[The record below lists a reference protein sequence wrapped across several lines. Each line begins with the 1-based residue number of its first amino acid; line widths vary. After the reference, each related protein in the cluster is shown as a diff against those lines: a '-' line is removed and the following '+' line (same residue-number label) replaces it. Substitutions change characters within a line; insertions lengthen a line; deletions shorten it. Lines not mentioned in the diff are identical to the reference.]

1 MKKTTVGAAVLASSV
16 LVMTGCSTDG
26 TLLRDATV
34 NSMEKGSYNLAGSFK
49 LTGNFDEV
57 LKKQKALT
65 DEQVG
70 ILESVKE
77 GISFEGVKGDT
88 ASSKLTMSL
97 NNDKALRDHKVWEGK
112 DKASIEMIV
121 DKQDIY
127 VKSPIDKKYL
137 KYAQDMQLTE
147 TNNIDPEL
155 VKKFSEDVNNL
166 SMKFANRYI
175 KGFDFKGSSVQNKGE
190 ETVKLPNGEELKAT
204 HLIIELDTKN
214 LIELAYYIAKDATV
228 NPEVRSF
235 AIDLTTMATKFSDK
249 AIEAKKT
256 LLKDEEYRKNATDQV
271 DLMIAAAKVGIAD
284 FEKENSP
291 EKLVELAKTEG
302 GLQNLKLK
310 LDYWIDKDKLP
321 VRSTVTLD
329 VTMKDPK
336 ATAKDATPI
345 TFGFIGDSYQWN
357 FGKATP
363 FVVPSKNDVVNF
375 ADLAKDKDAIK
386 NFDEKGFFHKII
398 KEVQAQQEEMKAF
411 EAEME
416 ALEAKEKA
424 AEAKDKAA
432 EAKPKAPEAKPKAP
446 ETKTK

>member
-26 TLLRDATV
+26 VMLRDATL
-34 NSMEKGSYNLAGSFK
+34 NSLEKGSYNLAGSFK

-57 LKKQKALT
+57 LKKQQALT
-65 DEQVG
+65 DEQAG
-70 ILESVKE
+70 ILQSVKD
-77 GISFEGVKGDT
+77 GISFEGVQADT
-88 ASSKLTMSL
+88 SSKITMTL

-112 DKASIEMIV
+112 DKASVEMIV

-127 VKSPIDKKYL
+127 LKSPIDKKYL
-137 KYAQDMQLTE
+137 KYAQDMQLAG
-147 TNNIDPEL
+147 TNNLDPAL
-155 VKKFSEDVNNL
+155 VKKFSEDVNKL
-166 SMKFANRYI
+166 SMNFANKYI

-204 HLIIELDTKN
+204 HLTIELDTKN
-214 LIELAYYIAKDATV
+214 IIELAYYIAKDATV

-235 AIDLTTMATKFSDK
+235 AIDLASMANKFSDQI
-249 AIEAKKT
+249 IEPKKT
-256 LLKDEEYRKNATDQV
+256 LLKDEEYRKTATEQV
-271 DLMIAAAKVGIAD
+271 DLLVAAAKVGISD

-321 VRSTVTLD
+321 VRSSVTID
-329 VTMKDPK
+329 VAVKDPS

-345 TFGFIGDSYQWN
+345 TFGLISESYQWN

-363 FVVPSKNDVVNF
+363 FVVPGKNDFINYS
-375 ADLAKDKDAIK
+375 DLAKDKEAIK

-398 KEVQAQQEEMKAF
+398 KEVQKQEEEMKAF

-416 ALEAKEKA
+416 ELEAKEKA
-424 AEAKDKAA
+424 AEAKEKAA
-432 EAKPKAPEAKPKAP
+432 EAKPKTP
-446 ETKTK
+446 ETKAK

>member
-1 MKKTTVGAAVLASSV
+1 MLFFMKKTTVGAAVLASSV

-26 TLLRDATV
+26 AMLRDATV
-34 NSMEKGSYNLAGSFK
+34 NSLDKGSYNLAGSFK

-57 LKKQKALT
+57 LKKQKTLT

-77 GISFEGVKGDT
+77 GISFEGVQADT
-88 ASSKLTMSL
+88 TSAKLTMTL
-97 NNDKALRDHKVWEGK
+97 NNDKALRDHKVWESK
-112 DKASIEMIV
+112 DKASLEMIV

-127 VKSPIDKKYL
+127 VKSPVDKKYL
-137 KYAQDMQLTE
+137 KYAQDMQLADSA
-147 TNNIDPEL
+147 NIDPAL
-155 VKKFSEDVNNL
+155 LKKFSEDVNKL
-166 SMKFANRYI
+166 SMKFANSYI
-175 KGFDFKGSSVQNKGE
+175 KGFDFKGSSVKSKGE

-204 HLIIELDTKN
+204 HLTVELDTKN

-235 AIDLTTMATKFSDK
+235 AIDLTTMATKFSDQ

-256 LLKDEEYRKNATDQV
+256 LLKDEEYRKQATDQV
-271 DLMIAAAKVGIAD
+271 DLMVAAAKVGIAD

-302 GLQNLKLK
+302 GLQSLKLK

-321 VRSTVTLD
+321 VRSTVTVD

-336 ATAKDATPI
+336 ATDKDETPI

-363 FVVPSKNDVVNF
+363 FVVPGKNDAINF
-375 ADLAKDKDAIK
+375 SDLAKDKDALK

-398 KEVQAQQEEMKAF
+398 KEVQAQEEEMKKL

-424 AEAKDKAA
+424 EQAKEKAA
-432 EAKPKAPEAKPKAP
+432 EAKPKTP

>member
-26 TLLRDATV
+26 VMLRDATL
-34 NSMEKGSYNLAGSFK
+34 NSLEKGSYNFAGSFK

-57 LKKQKALT
+57 LKKQQALT
-65 DEQVG
+65 DEQAG
-70 ILESVKE
+70 ILQSVKD
-77 GISFEGVKGDT
+77 GISFEGVRADT
-88 ASSKLTMSL
+88 ASSKITMAL

-112 DKASIEMIV
+112 DKASVEMIV

-127 VKSPIDKKYL
+127 LKSPIDKKYL
-137 KYAQDMQLTE
+137 KYAQDMQLAG
-147 TNNIDPEL
+147 TNNLDPAL
-155 VKKFSEDVNNL
+155 VKKFSEDVNKL
-166 SMKFANRYI
+166 SMNFANKYI

-204 HLIIELDTKN
+204 HLTIELDTKN
-214 LIELAYYIAKDATV
+214 IIELAYYIAKDATI

-235 AIDLTTMATKFSDK
+235 AIDLASMANKFSDQI
-249 AIEAKKT
+249 IEPKKT
-256 LLKDEEYRKNATDQV
+256 LLKDEEYRKTATEQV
-271 DLMIAAAKVGIAD
+271 DLLVAAAKVGISD

-321 VRSTVTLD
+321 VRSSVTID
-329 VTMKDPK
+329 VAVKDPS
-336 ATAKDATPI
+336 ATAKDAMPI
-345 TFGFIGDSYQWN
+345 TFGLISESYQWN
-357 FGKATP
+357 FGKAAP
-363 FVVPSKNDVVNF
+363 FVVPGKNDFINYS
-375 ADLAKDKDAIK
+375 DLAKDKEAIK

-398 KEVQAQQEEMKAF
+398 KEVQKQEEEMKAF

-416 ALEAKEKA
+416 ELEAKEKA
-424 AEAKDKAA
+424 AEAKEKAT
-432 EAKPKAPEAKPKAP
+432 EAKPKTP
-446 ETKTK
+446 ETKAK